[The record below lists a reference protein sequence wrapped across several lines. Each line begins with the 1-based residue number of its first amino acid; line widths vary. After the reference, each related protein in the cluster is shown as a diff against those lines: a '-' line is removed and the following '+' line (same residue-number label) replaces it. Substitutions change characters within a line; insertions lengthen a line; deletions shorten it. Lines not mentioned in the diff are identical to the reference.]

1 MRPAAAI
8 IYPGRYSCV
17 ARNTSTSEFSGSF
30 SPDPPTDGVCVADS
44 FDPSTSMD
52 IDFSVSS
59 SPSKKNRRR
68 RSRRP
73 ARSIP
78 NQLASLDTS
87 ASRFSLIS
95 VTKALLNK
103 PTGEVMNTTMDKDS
117 FGTLPINDLGNSDL
131 YAGLRWTDVD
141 CAMRSYVHDYGG

>member
-1 MRPAAAI
+1 MDNKDKDNPD
-8 IYPGRYSCV
+8 GG
-17 ARNTSTSEFSGSF
+17 ST
-30 SPDPPTDGVCVADS
+30 DD
-44 FDPSTSMD
+44 DPSLSNKVNLD
-52 IDFSVSS
+52 GSSANDNPGSRDF
-59 SPSKKNRRR
+59 N
-68 RSRRP
+68 
-73 ARSIP
+73 IP

-141 CAMRSYVHDYGG
+141 CALRSYVHNCGG